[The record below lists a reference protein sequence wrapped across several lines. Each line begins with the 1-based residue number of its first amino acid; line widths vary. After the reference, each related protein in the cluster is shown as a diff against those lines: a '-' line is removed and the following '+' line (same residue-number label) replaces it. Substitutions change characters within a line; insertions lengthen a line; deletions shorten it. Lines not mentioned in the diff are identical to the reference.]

1 MDNAPVDT
9 AAARKVMV
17 DSQVRVNDVTDRGI
31 QAALLAVAREKF
43 CAPDRAWAAY
53 AEVEVEITGDRKLM
67 MARDVAKL
75 LQALQPRAGE
85 TALAIAAPYAAAV
98 LAAMGMT
105 VTAQDS
111 DQAVLDV
118 VGEGLAEAGVATV
131 MQSLGQP
138 SGGDYDLIVSEVGVA
153 QRPEAWIAALK
164 VGGRLAVVE
173 RSGPA
178 GKAVLYVKGRDGV
191 SRREL
196 FDSNP
201 GVVAEMTP
209 APAFAL

>member
-17 DSQVRVNDVTDRGI
+17 DSQVRVNDVTDRGV
-31 QAALLAVAREKF
+31 QAALLCVAREKF

-85 TALAIAAPYAAAV
+85 TALAIAGPYAAAV
-98 LAAMGMT
+98 LAAMGLT

-118 VGEGLAEAGVATV
+118 VSEGLAEAGVTTV
-131 MQSLGQP
+131 NQP
-138 SGGDYDLIVSEVGVA
+138 LSEPAGGDYDLIVSEVGVA

-173 RSGPA
+173 RAGPA
-178 GKAVLYVKGRDGV
+178 GKAVLYVKGREGV